1 MTSKVKKRKNKV
13 VASGLQPQYMHM
25 AWEVHQAKADA
36 KIYNMQNGIDDANT
50 KIPLN
55 ILIKSHDGDLTIAL
69 HEHLID
75 NVQKYTLSSLV
86 HAISKDGDDLYLHFD
101 VVSHTEMRLLEFL
114 DGGNDNLLY
123 TNENGEVTPWIGATK
138 MLIEY
143 QEIFDDLYEVIEHWN
158 HLSCTARIKSFIH
171 QLDFNQLKKGV
182 KIEKAKNATGTTQAV
197 TT

>member
-25 AWEVHQAKADA
+25 AWEIHRANADS
-36 KIYNMQNGIDDANT
+36 KIYNMQNGFDESNK
-50 KIPLN
+50 KIPLEIVLKN
-55 ILIKSHDGDLTIAL
+55 HDGDLTLAL
-69 HEHLID
+69 HAKLID
-75 NVQKYTLSSLV
+75 LVQKYTLSSLV
-86 HAISKDGDDLYLHFD
+86 HARSKDGEDLYLHFD
-101 VVSHTEMRLLEFL
+101 AISDTAMYLDDFL
-114 DGGNDNLLY
+114 YGGNDNLLY
-123 TNENGEVTPWIGATK
+123 TNENGEVTPWIGATN
-138 MLIEY
+138 MLEEY
-143 QEIFDDLYEVIEHWN
+143 QHSFDDHYEVIEHWN